1 RAHRRLE
8 VFDGRR
14 LVALFPEDE
23 EGRPQRLIAVEL
35 PRPAELRRLVLHGSL
50 NQGSSRG
57 APARTWAVR
66 TSPLAPV
73 PCAQYIAWTIKRK
86 TPAQAGLANRWKRV
100 GKNSALDRKDLQILR
115 LLQADGARSNR
126 DLAREIGLSASACL
140 ERVRRLERDGVIER
154 YTAVLRASA
163 FER

>member
-1 RAHRRLE
+1 M
-8 VFDGRR
+8 
-14 LVALFPEDE
+14 
-23 EGRPQRLIAVEL
+23 
-35 PRPAELRRLVLHGSL
+35 
-50 NQGSSRG
+50 
-57 APARTWAVR
+57 
-66 TSPLAPV
+66 
-73 PCAQYIAWTIKRK
+73 
-86 TPAQAGLANRWKRV
+86 

-163 FER
+163 FERAVEGWAEIVFSQRTDALASALSASLSSAEIVTDFYELTGPFDLLVRFVAPSLEDWLAFSRALEETFPEIASIRYGLAGERRLSRPLAVERLAGIAD